1 LAVPAAAAVGGAA
14 AGGTITG
21 AISAGVGHIV
31 AAGEHLSLFISTVL
45 LSNYPQA
52 APPLILCSLLEVV
65 VLEVPSLQVAARYSR
80 LVIPSQL
87 DLELL
92 MLLLKGSSPP
102 MQEPPP
108 KFVSTTSFHSTL
120 TSILIVY
127 LLAAATFLPKAIEI
141 VENEVGGFNNVQ
153 KEVIQILSSPNIA
166 KDVREEGL
174 SILSRLGAAIAA
186 DRLAEEEE
194 QKKREKDTKE
204 IQDSTPSTSNG
215 TSEVKPGLKRVQTS
229 VSALMNKLERKA
241 ARRAA
246 TEPCLDLTLPDED
259 TKDKKPTRSKTL
271 KDTTNLPS
279 TPAPSD
285 KKAQKAAK
293 QAAKDAKSWSML
305 DFDAHEAY
313 SEGAGEARMLS
324 TKESLRIHGLFMNDR
339 RHFEIHEREG
349 KLVLIDANTKE
360 TVKVG

>member
-1 LAVPAAAAVGGAA
+1 
-14 AGGTITG
+14 
-21 AISAGVGHIV
+21 
-31 AAGEHLSLFISTVL
+31 
-45 LSNYPQA
+45 
-52 APPLILCSLLEVV
+52 
-65 VLEVPSLQVAARYSR
+65 
-80 LVIPSQL
+80 
-87 DLELL
+87 
-92 MLLLKGSSPP
+92 
-102 MQEPPP
+102 
-108 KFVSTTSFHSTL
+108 
-120 TSILIVY
+120 
-127 LLAAATFLPKAIEI
+127 
-141 VENEVGGFNNVQ
+141 VQ

-194 QKKREKDTKE
+194 QKKRENKDTKE

-215 TSEVKPGLKRVQTS
+215 SMEVKPGLKRVQTS

-259 TKDKKPTRSKTL
+259 VKKPTRSKTL

-279 TPAPSD
+279 NNSTSTLAPSD

-305 DFDAHEAY
+305 DFDAQEAY